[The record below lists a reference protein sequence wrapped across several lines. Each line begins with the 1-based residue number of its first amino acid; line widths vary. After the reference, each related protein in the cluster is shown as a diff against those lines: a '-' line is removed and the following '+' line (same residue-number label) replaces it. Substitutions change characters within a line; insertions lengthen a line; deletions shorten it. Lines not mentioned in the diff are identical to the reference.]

1 MPYALAQSGGSCRF
15 KSFRGNVPLNR
26 QNLILPGRYSLYGEE
41 ILVSRLIHVS
51 GVDFVSRMICIQIEV
66 KMNSRKD
73 KQILGFYPFRRL
85 GKDHGR
91 SHSGFTLVEVMVTV
105 AIIGILVAL
114 GTTSLSTLLPKMRL
128 RSAARDVLANI
139 EETKMAA
146 IERGN
151 ECTIDFSALT
161 SYTICQENDSTAGC
175 NATTDIIIKTV
186 DLASRYDNHITLH
199 APSFSSHKYVNF
211 DKLGLPDGTF
221 GHVFCKNNNNSTKK
235 IVVGFNGN
243 VKIE

>member
-1 MPYALAQSGGSCRF
+1 MRLTPVFDFLQ
-15 KSFRGNVPLNR
+15 VP
-26 QNLILPGRYSLYGEE
+26 LYGEE

-66 KMNSRKD
+66 KMNSGPAKQNFSIFCFPGKRTERKAGNR
-73 KQILGFYPFRRL
+73 KETP
-85 GKDHGR
+85 
-91 SHSGFTLVEVMVTV
+91 SGFTLLEVMITV

-114 GTTSLSTLLPKMRL
+114 GTASLSTLLPKMRL
-128 RSAARDVLANI
+128 RSATRDVLANI
-139 EETKMAA
+139 EETKMEA

-151 ECTIDFSALT
+151 ECTIDFSALN

-186 DLASRYDNHITLH
+186 DLASRYDNHIFLYD
-199 APSFSSHKYVNF
+199 PSFSSHKYVNF